1 MWYNVVMDTTQ
12 QKDNTMTLNEWNQ
25 RYLGAVIAV
34 AEGSAKP
41 TDEMEDGFAGFVL
54 DGILAIRDVEPDH
67 ELSDWD
73 LVEHIADF
81 CEMSAAI
88 QERF

>member
-1 MWYNVVMDTTQ
+1 MNLD
-12 QKDNTMTLNEWNQ
+12 EWNN

-54 DGILAIRDVEPDH
+54 DGILAIKDVETD
-67 ELSDWD
+67 LNDWD

-81 CEMSAAI
+81 CEMSIAI

>member
-1 MWYNVVMDTTQ
+1 MINKNFV
-12 QKDNTMTLNEWNQ
+12 
-25 RYLGAVIAV
+25 LGGKATFTI
-34 AEGSAKP
+34 
-41 TDEMEDGFAGFVL
+41 EMEDGFAGFVL
-54 DGILAIRDVEPDH
+54 DGILAIRDIEDDH

-88 QERF
+88 SERFF

>member
-1 MWYNVVMDTTQ
+1 MNLD
-12 QKDNTMTLNEWNQ
+12 EWNK

-54 DGILAIRDVEPDH
+54 DGILAIKDVITD
-67 ELSDWD
+67 LSDWD

-81 CEMSAAI
+81 CEMSIAI

>member
-1 MWYNVVMDTTQ
+1 MNTTQ
-12 QKDNTMTLNEWNQ
+12 QKGNTMNLDEWNQ

-34 AEGSAKP
+34 ADGSAEP

-54 DGILAIRDVEPDH
+54 DGILAIKDVQTD
-67 ELSDWD
+67 LNDWD

-81 CEMSAAI
+81 CEMSIAI

>member
-1 MWYNVVMDTTQ
+1 MNTTQ
-12 QKDNTMTLNEWNQ
+12 QKENIMNLDEWNK

-34 AEGSAKP
+34 ADGSAEP
-41 TDEMEDGFAGFVL
+41 TGEMNDGFAGFVL
-54 DGILAIRDVEPDH
+54 DGILAIKDVETD
-67 ELSDWD
+67 LTDWD

-81 CEMSAAI
+81 CEVAIKI

>member
-1 MWYNVVMDTTQ
+1 MNTTQ
-12 QKDNTMTLNEWNQ
+12 QKDKTMTLDEWNN

-34 AEGSAKP
+34 ADGSAKP

-54 DGILAIRDVEPDH
+54 DGILAIKDVEPHH

>member
-1 MWYNVVMDTTQ
+1 MNLD
-12 QKDNTMTLNEWNQ
+12 EWNQ

-34 AEGSAKP
+34 ADGSAKP

-54 DGILAIRDVEPDH
+54 DGILAMRDVETD
-67 ELSDWD
+67 LSDWD

-81 CEMSAAI
+81 CEFSIKI

>member
-1 MWYNVVMDTTQ
+1 MNTTQ
-12 QKDNTMTLNEWNQ
+12 QKENIMNLDEWNK

-34 AEGSAKP
+34 ADGSSEP
-41 TDEMEDGFAGFVL
+41 TGEMNDGFAGFVL
-54 DGILAIRDVEPDH
+54 DGILAIKDVETD
-67 ELSDWD
+67 LTDWD

-81 CEMSAAI
+81 CEFAIKI